1 MNTEEDF
8 DVLGDYIT
16 NIVSIARKVFSE
28 PPKPLNS
35 IMLMIDEKEYEDEIF
50 ENVAWFGMKFLFGDN
65 ATPETVSENDF
76 KKLNEYMA
84 SMGKLIIADKESEEE
99 IKIRIIDL

>member
-1 MNTEEDF
+1 MNPEEDF

-50 ENVAWFGMKFLFGDN
+50 ENVAWFGMKFLFGDD

-84 SMGKLIIADKESEEE
+84 SMGRVIIVNDNN
-99 IKIRIIDL
+99 IKIIKL

>member
-84 SMGKLIIADKESEEE
+84 SMGRIILVNDNN
-99 IKIRIIDL
+99 IKIIKL

>member
-1 MNTEEDF
+1 MNPEEDF

-50 ENVAWFGMKFLFGDN
+50 ENVAWFGMKFLFGDE

-84 SMGKLIIADKESEEE
+84 SMGRVIIVNDNN
-99 IKIRIIDL
+99 IKIIKL